1 MKTIYLV
8 TGAAGNLGGNI
19 VHELV
24 QKGKSV
30 RALVLPGDT
39 AARLLPEGI
48 ETVEGDVLNRDD
60 LKRFFDLPEGHE
72 SIVIHTAAIVTTD
85 GEYSRKARDVNVN
98 GTKNILEYCL
108 SHNVKKLIYTSSTG
122 AIPEPPQGRPVL
134 EVSDFDPEKVVGFY
148 AKTKAEASQLVAD
161 AVREKKLNGS
171 IVFPTA
177 ICGPGD
183 YAFGYVTQLLADI
196 ANEKMPAG
204 IVGGFNAADVRDI
217 AHGVI
222 LCAEKAAAGANYIL
236 GNAFVSVKDLFH
248 KTHLLTGAKE
258 IKLMVPLWLARLAL
272 PFFALYYRI
281 RRSKPLFTS
290 YALYNLT
297 RNNNFCS
304 DKAQQELGYKT
315 RPFSETIED
324 ILLWLQEEEMI
335 HSTRLK
341 EKMTE
346 QSCSAMTWYDFRV
359 KEQARS
365 KT

>member
-30 RALVLPGDT
+30 RALVLPGDP
-39 AARLLPEGI
+39 AARQLPEGI
-48 ETVEGDVLNRDD
+48 ERVEGDLLEEED
-60 LKRFFDLPEGHE
+60 LQAFFDLPEGHE
-72 SIVIHTAAIVTTD
+72 IIVIHTAAIVTTD
-85 GEYSRKARDVNVN
+85 GEYNQKARDVNVK

-108 SHNVKKLIYTSSTG
+108 AHNVKKLVYTSSSS
-122 AIPEPPQGRPVL
+122 AIPEPPRGQPIM
-134 EVSDFDPEKVVGFY
+134 EVSDFDPDRVIGFY

-171 IVFPTA
+171 IVFPAA
-177 ICGPGD
+177 IWGPGD

-222 LCAEKAAAGANYIL
+222 LCAEKAPSGVNYIL
-236 GNAFVSVKDLFH
+236 GNAFVSVKDLFYE
-248 KTHLLTGAKE
+248 THLLTGVKE
-258 IKLMVPLWLARLAL
+258 IKLMVPLWLAKLAL

-290 YALYNLT
+290 FALYNLT

-304 DKAQQELGYKT
+304 DKAQKELGYET
-315 RPFSETIED
+315 RPYSETIED
-324 ILLWLQEEEMI
+324 ILLWLQEEGMI
-335 HSTRLK
+335 QSPLLK
-341 EKMTE
+341 EKMMKRSCLKKTE
-346 QSCSAMTWYDFRV
+346 YDFRV
-359 KEQARS
+359 KKQAIS